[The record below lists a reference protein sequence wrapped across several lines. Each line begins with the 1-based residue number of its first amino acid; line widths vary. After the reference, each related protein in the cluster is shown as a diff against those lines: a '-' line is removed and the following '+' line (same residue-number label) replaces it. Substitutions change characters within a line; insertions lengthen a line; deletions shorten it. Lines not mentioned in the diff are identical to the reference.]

1 MPLAIEQAGALVR
14 DGISIHDFLGFHQS
28 QYQELMGE
36 KPATIAWNYDKNMSI
51 ISVFKLALSKLKDD
65 HDAPHLLSL
74 FSCFGP
80 NLVAVDL
87 LTGFWEPTT
96 TIGGPTH
103 LDDSTL
109 SKKIQWLNI
118 LGHNPLSFQMAIRR
132 LQSLCLLKTRRD
144 TRGSLMSASVHGT
157 ICKWRLETIDE
168 EEREDC
174 IMLAALVL
182 SQSLPDIGMDAVPY
196 LRHVPLIEYTYGLM
210 QQYIEPSNREAP
222 SGRFCQQYAAVNA
235 RYAQVYIQSQHAK
248 EAEAMLT
255 ASIEYEQLLQGS
267 TWPQDRKSLLLL
279 KYMAMSLLKCGK
291 FDDVIPV
298 LESLCT
304 AKTELLEDVD
314 DISVW
319 AAAQL
324 RNVREKEIRDRQ
336 LQQHAV
342 IATNTTKR
350 PSRLEGAWGDNSSHA
365 IVEARRAV
373 LEDPETPLSD
383 EEYYLNQAVIENER
397 LSGPSDN
404 DTLQAICH
412 LARFYKKSKLY
423 FKAGTSFERL
433 WKGYYSN
440 NNEKGGTQALADAVD
455 CYKISNRLSQLI
467 ELNNLKDGLTCAAW
481 YGDERTV
488 RTLILAGAEI
498 NGTDEAGQTALYL
511 AASSCHE
518 RIVRRLLREDANVE
532 ICSVTGTTALRT
544 ALMLMSDKSSRSHQL
559 RAFRIVRMLVKAGA
573 NVIDATKS
581 RQSEVWTVAQTES
594 IAYLKT
600 ILDMGVLRNDNRG
613 VALRLASLDGDDDAL
628 KLLLRS
634 GIYDDLDGRYFV
646 AAMQRAS
653 KGGHSAVVRQL
664 HAHKA
669 QAFDNFETLSK
680 VFSTSHLEVIQI
692 LFTLFIDFDVAEDPK
707 ACVQRNLALQAVL
720 CAILDTGNPLLLK
733 MLCEREID
741 IHQSTYPISSNA
753 TLLHSAAYND
763 HVEIAKILIAMG
775 ADVDKLDDLGRSPL
789 LFAAEWGHE
798 DVVVLLLPIIK
809 YINAQDF
816 AGRTALSYAVSGEH
830 DRVVKML
837 LKAGAQIA
845 PQEPGPHSRLVL
857 ESERISGYGVDV
869 LLTFCL
875 DERWIR
881 PSGVEN
887 DIFISLLKAAIT
899 GECNPDLDIATV
911 TAERFNELLR
921 TKTFTRAA
929 STSEQSLEVVREE
942 DLEGWEK
949 WVLARA
955 ASANRNEVMRL
966 TKLAKKR
973 TRKRVREMGEIWDAT
988 LSVKRAKKLKRE
1000 LDWYFFG
1007 R

>member
-28 QYQELMGE
+28 QYQQLMGE
-36 KPATIAWNYDKNMSI
+36 RPATIAWNYDKNMSI
-51 ISVFKLALSKLKDD
+51 VSVFKLALSKLEDD
-65 HDAPHLLSL
+65 HDAPHLLNL

-80 NLVAVDL
+80 SLVAVDL
-87 LTGFWEPTT
+87 LTGFWEPAT

-118 LGHNPLSFQMAIRR
+118 LGHKSLSFQMAIRR

-144 TRGSLMSASVHGT
+144 TRGSLVSASVHGT

-174 IMLAALVL
+174 IMLAALVI

-196 LRHVPLIEYTYGLM
+196 LRHVPLIKHTYDLM
-210 QQYIEPSNREAP
+210 QQYVEPRNREAP
-222 SGRFCQQYAAVNA
+222 SGRLCQQYAAVNA
-235 RYAQVYIQSQHAK
+235 RYAQVCIQSQHAK

-319 AAAQL
+319 AAARL
-324 RNVREKEIRDRQ
+324 RDVREGEIRDRQ
-336 LQQHAV
+336 FQQQAV
-342 IATNTTKR
+342 IATNRTKQ
-350 PSRLEGAWGDNSSHA
+350 PSRLEGACGDDSCHT
-365 IVEARRAV
+365 IVEA
-373 LEDPETPLSD
+373 PETLLSG

-397 LSGPSDN
+397 LSGPSDYY
-404 DTLQAICH
+404 TLQAIRD
-412 LARFYKKSKLY
+412 LARFYERSKLY

-440 NNEKGGTQALADAVD
+440 NDKIRGAQALADAVH
-455 CYKISNRLSQLI
+455 CYQSSDRLSQLI
-467 ELNNLKDGLTCAAW
+467 KLNNLKDGLTCAAW

-488 RTLILAGAEI
+488 ETLILAGAEI

-511 AASSCHE
+511 AASCGHE
-518 RIVRRLLREDANVE
+518 ELVRCLLRENANVE
-532 ICSVTGTTALRT
+532 ICSVTGTTALHM
-544 ALMLMSDKSSRSHQL
+544 ALMLMSDKSSWSLQL
-559 RAFRIVRMLVKAGA
+559 RAFRIVCMLVKAGA

-581 RQSEVWTVAQTES
+581 RQSELWTVAQTDS
-594 IAYLKT
+594 IAYGK
-600 ILDMGVLRNDNRG
+600 IMPDMGVLRHDDHG
-613 VALRLASLDGDDDAL
+613 VALQIASENGDYDVL
-628 KLLLRS
+628 KLLLDG

-646 AAMQRAS
+646 AALQGAS
-653 KGGHSAVVRQL
+653 QGGHSAVVQQL
-664 HAHKA
+664 LAHKS
-669 QAFDNFETLSK
+669 QSFSDLERLSR
-680 VFSTSHLEVIQI
+680 VFSTSHSEVIQI
-692 LFTLFIDFDVAEDPK
+692 LFTFFIDFDVAEDPK
-707 ACVQRNLALQAVL
+707 ARVQRTIALQAVL

-733 MLCEREID
+733 MLCERKID
-741 IHQSTYPISSNA
+741 IHQSTYSISYHA
-753 TLLHSAAYND
+753 TLLHSAAYNG

-775 ADVDKLDDLGRSPL
+775 ADADKLDDFGCSPL
-789 LFAAEWGHE
+789 LLAAESGYE
-798 DVVVLLLPIIK
+798 DVVALLLPITK
-809 YINAQDF
+809 DVNAQTLLQD
-816 AGRTALSYAVSGEH
+816 TALSIAVHGLH
-830 DRVVKML
+830 TRVVEML

-845 PQEPGPHSRLVL
+845 PQEPGPHSCLML
-857 ESERISGYGVDV
+857 ESERISGYGDNA

-875 DERWIR
+875 DESRIS
-881 PSGVEN
+881 PPDVEN
-887 DIFISLLKAAIT
+887 DIFSSLLEAAIS
-899 GECNPDLDIATV
+899 GECNPGLDIATV
-911 TAERFNELLR
+911 TAERFNEILR
-921 TKTFTRAA
+921 TKAFTRAA

-949 WVLARA
+949 WILARA
-955 ASANRNEVMRL
+955 AFKNIDEVGRL
-966 TKLAKKR
+966 REMAKER
-973 TRKRVREMGEIWDAT
+973 ARKRLRKMEEIWDAA
-988 LSVKRAKKLKRE
+988 LPVQRADKLKQE
-1000 LDWYFFG
+1000 LNWDLFAS
-1007 R
+1007 

>member
-36 KPATIAWNYDKNMSI
+36 SPATIAWNYDKDMSI
-51 ISVFKLALSKLKDD
+51 GSVFKLALSKLKDD
-65 HDAPHLLSL
+65 YDAPNLLSL

-87 LTGFWEPTT
+87 LTEFWKPAT

-109 SKKIQWLNI
+109 RRKIQWLNI
-118 LGHNPLSFQMAIRR
+118 LGHKPLSFQMAIRR

-144 TRGSLMSASVHGT
+144 AQGSLMSASVHGT
-157 ICKWRLETIDE
+157 LCKWRLETIDE
-168 EEREDC
+168 DEREDC
-174 IMLAALVL
+174 IMLAALVI

-196 LRHVPLIEYTYGLM
+196 LRHVPLIKHTYDLM
-210 QQYIEPSNREAP
+210 QQYVEPRNREAP
-222 SGRFCQQYAAVNA
+222 SGRLCQQYAAVNA
-235 RYAQVYIQSQHAK
+235 RYAQVYIQTQHAK

-255 ASIEYEQLLQGS
+255 ASIEYEKLLQGS

-291 FDDVIPV
+291 FENVILV

-324 RNVREKEIRDRQ
+324 RNVREREIRDRQ

-350 PSRLEGAWGDNSSHA
+350 PPRLEGAWGDNSSHA
-365 IVEARRAV
+365 IVEARHAV

-404 DTLQAICH
+404 DTLQAICD
-412 LARFYKKSKLY
+412 LARFYKRSKLY

-440 NNEKGGTQALADAVD
+440 NNKQGGAQALADAVD
-455 CYKISNRLSQLI
+455 CYQISNRLSQLI

-481 YGDERTV
+481 YGDEQTV
-488 RTLILAGAEI
+488 GTLILAGAEI

-518 RIVRRLLREDANVE
+518 EVVRRLLRENANVE

-559 RAFRIVRMLVKAGA
+559 RAFRIVRMLIKAGA
-573 NVIDATKS
+573 N
-581 RQSEVWTVAQTES
+581 
-594 IAYLKT
+594 
-600 ILDMGVLRNDNRG
+600 
-613 VALRLASLDGDDDAL
+613 
-628 KLLLRS
+628 
-634 GIYDDLDGRYFV
+634 DLDGTYFV
-646 AAMQRAS
+646 AALQEASQR
-653 KGGHSAVVRQL
+653 GHSAVVQQL
-664 HAHKA
+664 LAQFAQKA
-669 QAFDNFETLSK
+669 QLVDNLERLSR

-692 LFTLFIDFDVAEDPK
+692 LFTFFIDFDVAEDPK

-753 TLLHSAAYND
+753 TLLHNAAYNG
-763 HVEIAKILIAMG
+763 HMEIAKILIAMG
-775 ADVDKLDDLGRSPL
+775 VDVDKLDDLGCTPL
-789 LFAAEWGHE
+789 LLAVERGYE
-798 DVVVLLLPIIK
+798 GVVALLLPITK
-809 YINAQDF
+809 DINAQSILGF
-816 AGRTALSYAVSGEH
+816 TALSVAVFAQH
-830 DRVVKML
+830 DGIVKML
-837 LKAGAQIA
+837 QKAGAQIA
-845 PQEPGPHSRLVL
+845 PQEPGPHSRLILDTEKIPRYALDAIVICRL
-857 ESERISGYGVDV
+857 AIDMTIPSDV
-869 LLTFCL
+869 
-875 DERWIR
+875 EI
-881 PSGVEN
+881 
-887 DIFISLLKAAIT
+887 DIFSSLLEAANS
-899 GECNPDLDIATV
+899 GECNPGLHVATV
-911 TAERFNELLR
+911 TAGRFRKLLR
-921 TKTFTRAA
+921 TKAFTRAA
-929 STSEQSLEVVREE
+929 SISKQSLEEVREKNV
-942 DLEGWEK
+942 EGLEK
-949 WVLARA
+949 WILARA
-955 ASANRNEVMRL
+955 ASADRDEVVRL
-966 TKLAKKR
+966 RGLAEER
-973 TRKRVREMGEIWDAT
+973 ARKRIREIREVWDAT
-988 LSVKRAKKLKRE
+988 LPVERAEKLKRE
-1000 LDWYFFG
+1000 LNRGFFAS
-1007 R
+1007 

>member
-80 NLVAVDL
+80 NLVTVDL
-87 LTGFWEPTT
+87 LTGFWEPATT
-96 TIGGPTH
+96 NGGPTH

-118 LGHNPLSFQMAIRR
+118 LGHKPLSFQMAIRR

-196 LRHVPLIEYTYGLM
+196 LKHVPLIEYTYGLM
-210 QQYIEPSNREAP
+210 QQHIEPRNREAP
-222 SGRFCQQYAAVNA
+222 SGRFCRQYAAVNA
-235 RYAQVYIQSQHAK
+235 RYAQVYMQSLHAK
-248 EAEAMLT
+248 GIESMLT
-255 ASIEYEQLLQGS
+255 ASLEYEQLLQGS
-267 TWPQDRKSLLLL
+267 SWPQDRKSLLLL
-279 KYMAMSLLKCGK
+279 KYLALSLLKCGR

-304 AKTELLEDVD
+304 AKIELLEDVD

-319 AAAQL
+319 AAARL
-324 RNVREKEIRDRQ
+324 RDVREGEIRDRQ
-336 LQQHAV
+336 FQQQAV
-342 IATNTTKR
+342 IATNRTKQ
-350 PSRLEGAWGDNSSHA
+350 PSRLEGACGDDSCHT
-365 IVEARRAV
+365 IVEA
-373 LEDPETPLSD
+373 PETLLSG

-397 LSGPSDN
+397 LSGPNDN
-404 DTLQAICH
+404 ETLQAICD
-412 LARFYKKSKLY
+412 LAQFYKRSKLY

-440 NNEKGGTQALADAVD
+440 NDKIRGAQALADAVD
-455 CYKISNRLSQLI
+455 CYQISNRLSQLI

-488 RTLILAGAEI
+488 ETLILAGAEI

-518 RIVRRLLREDANVE
+518 EVVRRLLKENANVE
-532 ICSVTGTTALRT
+532 ICSVTGTTALRA
-544 ALMLMSDKSSRSHQL
+544 ALMLMCGMSSRSHQL
-559 RAFRIVRMLVKAGA
+559 RAFRIARMLIEAGA
-573 NVIDATKS
+573 NVNAATKS
-581 RQSEVWTVAQTES
+581 RQSELWAVAQTEPIS
-594 IAYLKT
+594 YVKIM
-600 ILDMGVLRNDNRG
+600 LDMGVLWTDNHG
-613 VALRLASLDGDDDAL
+613 VALQMASEDGDDDAL
-628 KLLLRS
+628 KLLLGS

-646 AAMQRAS
+646 AALQGASQR
-653 KGGHSAVVRQL
+653 GHSAVVQQL
-664 HAHKA
+664 LAHKS
-669 QAFDNFETLSK
+669 QPFDNLEDLSG
-680 VFSTSHLEVIQI
+680 VFSTSHLKEIQI
-692 LFTLFIDFDVAEDPK
+692 LFRYFVEFDVAEDPE
-707 ACVQRNLALQAVL
+707 ASVQQNLALQAIL

-733 MLCEREID
+733 MLCECGID
-741 IHQSTYPISSNA
+741 IHQSTYPMSHYA
-753 TLLHSAAYND
+753 TLLHSASYKG
-763 HVEIAKILIAMG
+763 HVKTAKILITLG
-775 ADVDKLDDLGRSPL
+775 ADVDKLDDFGCSPL
-789 LFAAEWGHE
+789 LLAAESGYE
-798 DVVVLLLPIIK
+798 GVVALLLPITED
-809 YINAQDF
+809 INAQNYL
-816 AGRTALSYAVSGEH
+816 GHTALSIAVLGLH

-837 LKAGAQIA
+837 LKAGAQIV
-845 PQEPGPHSRLVL
+845 PQEPGPHSCLML
-857 ESERISGYGVDV
+857 ESERISGYGMDA

-875 DERWIR
+875 DECRIS
-881 PSGVEN
+881 PSGVKN
-887 DIFISLLKAAIT
+887 DIFISLLQAANT
-899 GECNPDLDIATV
+899 GECNPELDIATV
-911 TAERFNELLR
+911 TPGRFHKLLR
-921 TKTFTRAA
+921 TKAFTRAA

-966 TKLAKKR
+966 KKLAKKR
-973 TRKRVREMGEIWDAT
+973 ARKRVREMGEIWDAT
-988 LSVKRAKKLKRE
+988 LPVERAEKLKRE
-1000 LDWYFFG
+1000 LNWDFFG